1 MPPMKT
7 RHDQTSSAQGRL
19 PYSDGMAM
27 ATIELT
33 NLDKAY
39 HVKSDSGV
47 LQVLHDFSLT
57 VRDGEFVCL
66 LGPSGC
72 GKSTTL
78 DILAG
83 LTAPDSGGVSV
94 NGSSKWQGLTC
105 GYVFQRPQLLNWRTV
120 RQNLEFSLAGK
131 REPRSIWRERTD
143 KYLELVGLADFAD
156 AYPLS
161 LSGGMQQRVS
171 LARGLVIEPDVL
183 LMDEPFSNLDE
194 LTARRL
200 RLELLEIVTKQKTTV
215 LFVTHNALEAAFLG
229 DRICVVSSRPAR
241 IIDEFSVPIERPRS
255 PEDTA
260 LVEIQRRVL
269 DMLEPDRHPVVSSAR
284 E

>member
-1 MPPMKT
+1 
-7 RHDQTSSAQGRL
+7 
-19 PYSDGMAM
+19 M
-27 ATIELT
+27 ATIELEH
-33 NLDKAY
+33 LDKAY
-39 HVKSDSGV
+39 AVQSGSGV

-57 VRDGEFVCL
+57 VRNGEFVCV

-83 LTAPDSGGVSV
+83 LTAPDAGRVSV
-94 NGSSKWQGLTC
+94 DGSTDWTHLTC

-120 RQNLEFSLAGK
+120 RQNLEFALAGK
-131 REPRSIWRERTD
+131 GVPRSQWRAQTD
-143 KYLELVGLADFAD
+143 KYLALVGLADFAD

-183 LMDEPFSNLDE
+183 LMDEPFSSLDE

-200 RLELLEIVTKQKTTV
+200 RVELLQVVERQGTTV
-215 LFVTHNALEAAFLG
+215 LFVTHNALEAAFLA

-241 IIDEFSVPIERPRS
+241 VVDEFTVPVGRPRS
-255 PEDTA
+255 PEDPA
-260 LVEIQRRVL
+260 LVEVQRRVL
-269 DMLEPDRHPVVSSAR
+269 TMLEPDEQPTGSTSGSPLPSDPVIPAATV
-284 E
+284 